1 MAEESIAPIIDLEAS
16 DAVAQLDHACSTV
29 GFFQCRGHG
38 IPQRVIDDCL
48 EISFEFFR
56 LPLAEKMAAS
66 PNDPEIARGFVRP
79 ASEGFS
85 YSMGV
90 ETPPDLVQAFY
101 LGRPSYPDDDP
112 AFKTTEHHFF
122 DPNIWPERPGGM
134 QEALETY
141 YVEANRLSDYVLSRL
156 ALALDLNED
165 FFVDK
170 VNHSVDTLRFNY
182 FAVTPDTPTPVA
194 EQFGIG
200 PHTDYGIMTTMYA
213 TPGPG
218 LQIVGPLGKW
228 VDVYPA
234 EGAFLFNL
242 GDLLAEWTNDR
253 YRSTL
258 HRVVPLKPQGDK
270 AERLSVPFF
279 REGNFDNWIECLPTC
294 CSDDNPP
301 KYPPVNAGKHL
312 MAKYLGG
319 RTMETYEGSVST
331 LGDRADAVL
340 DE

>member
-1 MAEESIAPIIDLEAS
+1 
-16 DAVAQLDHACSTV
+16 
-29 GFFQCRGHG
+29 
-38 IPQRVIDDCL
+38 
-48 EISFEFFR
+48 
-56 LPLAEKMAAS
+56 
-66 PNDPEIARGFVRP
+66 
-79 ASEGFS
+79 
-85 YSMGV
+85 
-90 ETPPDLVQAFY
+90 
-101 LGRPSYPDDDP
+101 
-112 AFKTTEHHFF
+112 
-122 DPNIWPERPGGM
+122 M

-141 YVEANRLSDYVLSRL
+141 YIEANRLSDYVLSRL

-170 VNHSVDTLRFNY
+170 VNHS
-182 FAVTPDTPTPVA
+182 
-194 EQFGIG
+194 
-200 PHTDYGIMTTMYA
+200 
-213 TPGPG
+213 
-218 LQIVGPLGKW
+218 

-258 HRVVPLKPQGDK
+258 HRVVPLKPQGEK